1 MTPTPTAPD
10 RPLRAA
16 DFATIT
22 EALDYAATCETGV
35 NIYSARGEL
44 AEALSYRR
52 LRDEA
57 IDLGR
62 RLLASGLLPGDRVGL
77 VAESDGD
84 FIKAFFACQY
94 ARLVP
99 APLPLPAPFGG
110 RQGYIE
116 HIRRM
121 LQTAGARAALG
132 PDPLA
137 DWMREAAEGLDLEIS
152 GSLADL
158 AVDGAPGDLPGADPD
173 GLSYLQFSSGS
184 TRFPLGVAVTHR
196 ALMANI
202 FAINNYGLKVRADD
216 RAVSWLPLY
225 HDMGLIGFF
234 LAPLGSQASLDL
246 LPTAAF
252 VRRPLLWLDLISRNG
267 GTISYSPTFGYELCA
282 RRAESLS
289 VEGLDL
295 RSWRAAG
302 IGGDMIRPQV
312 LRNFAERFA
321 PAGFDPNAFLASYGM
336 AEATLAL
343 SFAPLSQGL
352 RTEALDV
359 DRLERD
365 QVAARSAAGARR
377 VREFALCGPALPG
390 HELQVRG
397 ERGEALDDDQV
408 GRIYARGPSLM
419 RAYFDQPEET
429 QRVLSEDGWLDTG
442 DLGYFSGGEI
452 IITGRAKDLIIVNGR
467 NVWPQDLEWTAE
479 AEAGALRSGDVAVFS
494 VPGEGEETVVALV
507 QCRTSDPEARERLRA
522 DIAGCLR
529 LRHGVETEV
538 VLAPPHSLPRT
549 SSGKLSRSRAK
560 AMYQSG
566 QFTTDAAAVTA

>member
-10 RPLRAA
+10 RPFRPA

-22 EALDYAATCETGV
+22 EALDYAATVETGV
-35 NIYSARGEL
+35 NIYSPRGEL
-44 AEALSYRR
+44 SER
-52 LRDEA
+52 LPWGQVRDEA
-57 IDLGR
+57 ILLGR
-62 RLLASGLLPGDRVGL
+62 RLLASGLLAGDRVAL

-84 FIKAFFACQY
+84 FIRAFFACQY

-99 APLPLPAPFGG
+99 VPMPLPAPFGG

-116 HIRRM
+116 HVRRM
-121 LQTAGARAALG
+121 LQSASARAALG
-132 PDPLA
+132 PDALA
-137 DWMREAAEGLDLEIS
+137 DWMKEAAEGLKLQVA
-152 GSLADL
+152 GSYAELA
-158 AVDGAPGDLPGADPD
+158 AEPAPGELPGANPD

-196 ALMANI
+196 ALMANL
-202 FAINNYGLKVRADD
+202 FAINNHGLKVGPND

-234 LAPLGSQASLDL
+234 LAPMSGQASLDL

-252 VRRPLLWLDLISRNG
+252 VRRPLLWLDLISRNR

-282 RRAESLS
+282 RRAESMS

-295 RSWRAAG
+295 SGWRAAG
-302 IGGDMIRPQV
+302 IGGDMIRPGV
-312 LRNFAERFA
+312 LHAFAERFA
-321 PAGFDPNAFLASYGM
+321 PAGFDERAFVASYGM

-343 SFAPLSQGL
+343 SFAPLMTGL
-352 RTEALDV
+352 RAETLDV

-365 QVAARSAAGARR
+365 QIAVPSSRGARR
-377 VREFALCGPALPG
+377 SREFALCGPALPG
-390 HELQVRG
+390 HELEVRD
-397 ERGEALDDDQV
+397 ERGQMMGEGQV
-408 GRIYARGPSLM
+408 GRIFARGPSLM
-419 RAYFDQPEET
+419 HAYFDQPEET
-429 QRVLSEDGWLDTG
+429 DRVMSADGWLDTG

-452 IITGRAKDLIIVNGR
+452 VITGRAKDLIIVNGR

-479 AEAGALRSGDVAVFS
+479 AEAVALRSGDVAVFS
-494 VPGEGEETVVALV
+494 VPSEGEETVVALV
-507 QCRTSDPEARERLRA
+507 QCRTSDPEARDRLRG
-522 DIAGCLR
+522 DINGCLR

-538 VLAPPHSLPRT
+538 VLVPAHSLPRT

-560 AMYQSG
+560 AMYQAG
-566 QFTTDAAAVTA
+566 QFGADAAAVTA